1 MIPLYNNFV
10 NSIAIA
16 DRNVLIIFG
25 IVALAIAAWY
35 SIKLLPHTWQKPAQ
49 FIALIYALIT
59 LAWTVIYSLGG

>member
-25 IVALAIAAWY
+25 IALLAITAWY
-35 SIKLLPHTWQKPAQ
+35 GIALLPHTWHKPARL
-49 FIALIYALIT
+49 IAWIYAVLVLTIT
-59 LAWTVIYSLGG
+59 VYYSGG